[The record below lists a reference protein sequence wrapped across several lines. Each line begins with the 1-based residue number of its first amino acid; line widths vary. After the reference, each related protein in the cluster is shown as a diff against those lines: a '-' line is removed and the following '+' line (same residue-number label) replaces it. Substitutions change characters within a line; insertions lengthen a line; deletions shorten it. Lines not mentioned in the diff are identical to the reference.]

1 MFVGMIWTTV
11 INNINGDQIL
21 ENNGTTF
28 TSATHNV
35 HSDQML
41 ENNVNTKDSCYI
53 YYYLI

>member
-1 MFVGMIWTTV
+1 MTLTTV
-11 INNINGDQIL
+11 TNNIHGDQIL

-41 ENNVNTKDSCYI
+41 ENNGTTKDSCYI